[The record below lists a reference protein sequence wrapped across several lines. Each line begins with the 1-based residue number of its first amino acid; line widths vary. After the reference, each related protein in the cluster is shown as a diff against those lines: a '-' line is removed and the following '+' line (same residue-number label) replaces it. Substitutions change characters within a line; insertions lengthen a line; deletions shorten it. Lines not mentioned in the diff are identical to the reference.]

1 MKLQINSK
9 YKIVNPNPMKNP
21 DHETM
26 EKWHKD
32 PVNWKF
38 GVFYYNPED
47 KRIFPPKRFK
57 WMGMTI
63 NWANTTS
70 VIFLMLFLA
79 LFVVLL
85 LYAPIDK
92 KF

>member
-1 MKLQINSK
+1 
-9 YKIVNPNPMKNP
+9 MKNP

-26 EKWHKD
+26 EQWHKN
-32 PVNWKF
+32 PNNWKF

-47 KRIFPPKRFK
+47 KRILPPKRIK

-70 VIFLMLFLA
+70 VVITILFLA
-79 LFVVLL
+79 LAFLFI
-85 LYAPIDK
+85 LYGPIDK